1 MTLQNLIN
9 DGSFETGNLSAW
21 ISSNATITSSHSH
34 SGFYSVK
41 LQGGATF
48 SYVSQF
54 VPVAPG
60 QRLEVLA
67 SLASLGTD
75 LPISITIQVFYYD
88 VGFNLLGNG
97 LLVTIPGSQ
106 IPNIEDHAWLENYQT
121 TTAAPLGSTQAFIV
135 INTLP
140 QVGTAD
146 VLVDDIAVLIAT
158 ESIGATGATGATGP
172 TGATGDTGATGPT
185 GATGDT
191 GATGPTGATGD
202 IGATG
207 PTGAT

>member
-1 MTLQNLIN
+1 MTIQNLII
-9 DGSFETGNLSAW
+9 DGGFETGTLSSW
-21 ISSNATITSSHSH
+21 ITANATITSQYSH
-34 SGFYSVK
+34 SGFYSAR

-54 VPVAPG
+54 VSVTAG
-60 QRLEVLA
+60 QRLEVLT

-88 VGFNLLGNG
+88 TDFNLLGNG
-97 LLVTIPGSQ
+97 LLVTIPGDQ

-121 TTAAPLGSTQAFIV
+121 TTPAPLGSTQAFIV

-146 VLVDDIAVLIAT
+146 VLVDDVA
-158 ESIGATGATGATGP
+158 
-172 TGATGDTGATGPT
+172 
-185 GATGDT
+185 
-191 GATGPTGATGD
+191 
-202 IGATG
+202 
-207 PTGAT
+207 